1 MEKLIWTLQN
11 KEIRFFQIKLVD
23 ASPKAH
29 KEEEEDPK
37 AFIHL
42 NPQENLLVGTI
53 RLSMHPKV
61 LQREVNI
68 KVEIVKR

>member
-29 KEEEEDPK
+29 KKEEDPK
-37 AFIHL
+37 AFFHL
-42 NPQENLLVGTI
+42 NPQENRLERTI
-53 RLSMHPKV
+53 RLSMNPKV
-61 LQREVNI
+61 PQREVNI
-68 KVEIVKR
+68 KEEIVKR